1 MNPFFS
7 QEDIK
12 TFISNIIFGLVGFFS
27 SILIEAYKKRKV
39 PKNQEEIVSQ
49 INLAASDNI
58 RTAQDL
64 LDVVEDIRKKERIY
78 FLEQIDRSQKE
89 SEEKIDK
96 VTMEYNTA
104 LDLVRKKAEDEKL
117 ELMRKIDQLE
127 KDKENLQIEVK
138 KLKLILSKYEGSE
151 HK

>member
-1 MNPFFS
+1 MNPIFS
-7 QEDIK
+7 SEDIK
-12 TFISNIIFGLVGFFS
+12 TFISNLVFGLVGFLS
-27 SILIEAYKKRKV
+27 SIIIEAYKKRKV

-89 SEEKIDK
+89 SEEKINK
-96 VTMEYNTA
+96 VTMDYNSA
-104 LDLVRKKAEDEKL
+104 LEDVRKKAEQEKM
-117 ELMRKIDQLE
+117 ELMEKIHRLE

-138 KLKLILSKYEGSE
+138 ELKARISKYEGS
-151 HK
+151 